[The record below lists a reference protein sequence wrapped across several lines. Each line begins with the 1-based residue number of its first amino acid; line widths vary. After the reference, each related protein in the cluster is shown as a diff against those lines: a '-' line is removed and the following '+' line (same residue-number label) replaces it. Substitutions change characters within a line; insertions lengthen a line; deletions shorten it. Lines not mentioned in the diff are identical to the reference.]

1 MTGTNSPR
9 ATGASRASRVSR
21 PSARELIEAIVDP
34 GSWHGWD
41 EPVEITTDDPEYR
54 ADLER
59 ARERTGLDESVITG
73 EGRIE
78 GRRVALVA
86 CEFRFLAGSIGVAAG
101 ERLVRAVERA
111 TAERLPLLAA
121 PASGGTRMQEGTVAF
136 LQMVKV
142 AAAITDHKAA
152 GLPYLVHLRHPTTG
166 GVLASWGSL
175 GHVTAA
181 EPGALIGFMGPR
193 VHEALYGEEFPPGV
207 QNAENLM
214 NHGLIDAVLPL
225 SRLSGV
231 AARVLRVLC
240 AGDAVPGVAPAS
252 LPATVGAGAA
262 AGPTAE
268 VGPGAPSDAPGGTP
282 GRGGGSSAR
291 GGPSA
296 ASGNGHGGA
305 EAAEAKGT
313 AAHGEVAG
321 GRWDAEAGPPSAAPG
336 HVAPGGC
343 GAERGAGGA
352 ATAEAAGPAGDV
364 SAAHDQ
370 AALAAS
376 AGVSGAPEGV
386 EGGAPAPAVGAGPES
401 GEPGRRGDA
410 APGSAPVAAPGQTG
424 SGASTEPVPGP
435 GVPGGAPEAPGGSMT
450 SAPGAPDDTEVGAAV
465 PSAEVS
471 IRASRRVER
480 PGVRDLL
487 RVAAEDVS
495 PLSGTGAGEH
505 DPGLLLALARVGGTP
520 CVVLGHNRRSARKGE
535 TAEGP
540 GEGQALGPAGL
551 RTARRGMRIAAE
563 LGLPLLTVI
572 DTAGAALSR
581 EAEEGGLAAEIARC
595 LADMVT
601 LPAPTLC
608 LLLGQ
613 GAGGAALALLPADRV
628 VAARHAWLSPLPP
641 EGASAILHRTTE
653 RAYEVAARQG
663 VRSADLLAQGI
674 VDRIVEE
681 DAEDAEGSGAPDAFL
696 SRLGR
701 LLGAELAALRAQ
713 DPDERLAARRV
724 RHRRIGLPR

>member
-1 MTGTNSPR
+1 MTGTNSPG
-9 ATGASRASRVSR
+9 ATGASRAPR

-78 GRRVALVA
+78 GRRVALIA

-240 AGDAVPGVAPAS
+240 AGDAVSGPAPA
-252 LPATVGAGAA
+252 AGATTPGR
-262 AGPTAE
+262 AGGGGGTSTEPAP
-268 VGPGAPSDAPGGTP
+268 GPGASGDTPGGRDP
-282 GRGGGSSAR
+282 GAG

-296 ASGNGHGGA
+296 GSGDGRGGA
-305 EAAEAKGT
+305 
-313 AAHGEVAG
+313 
-321 GRWDAEAGPPSAAPG
+321 
-336 HVAPGGC
+336 
-343 GAERGAGGA
+343 
-352 ATAEAAGPAGDV
+352 
-364 SAAHDQ
+364 AAHDQ
-370 AALAAS
+370 TGHTGA
-376 AGVSGAPEGV
+376 SGAPEG
-386 EGGAPAPAVGAGPES
+386 
-401 GEPGRRGDA
+401 
-410 APGSAPVAAPGQTG
+410 
-424 SGASTEPVPGP
+424 
-435 GVPGGAPEAPGGSMT
+435 
-450 SAPGAPDDTEVGAAV
+450 GAAV
-465 PSAEVS
+465 PSAEAS

-487 RVAAEDVS
+487 RVAADDVS

-520 CVVLGHNRRSARKGE
+520 CVVLGHNRRSARKGD

-563 LGLPLLTVI
+563 LWLPLLTVI

-681 DAEDAEGSGAPDAFL
+681 DASEHAEHAEHAEDAEDAEDTEDASEDAEGPGAPDVFL
-696 SRLGR
+696 GRLGQ